1 MNNIKITG
9 YWDGKP
15 IWREKTP
22 EEKLEEV
29 GIDSNQAM
37 THLALLANKDNNK
50 LSQTHISNCNGCSLC
65 EI

>member
-1 MNNIKITG
+1 MKNKKITG
-9 YWDGKP
+9 WWGNEP

-29 GIDSNQAM
+29 GIDSSQAM
-37 THLALLANKDNNK
+37 THLALLANKDNSR
-50 LSQTHISNCNGCSLC
+50 LSQNHIDNCNGCSLC